1 MVVKLNRPD
10 IRYEVESLIRMLLGE
25 TPVTIVLPGEAI
37 PDDNDSI
44 AITVQEQEKC
54 CLCHVVACLN
64 GEKREASSP
73 STVDRTE
80 IEQTICRMLY
90 NQLTA
95 LLGHTLPWGMLTGV
109 RPVKL
114 VRQMTEVGMTEADVM
129 QKLSDYGVSEERAQL
144 SMDTWHNQREIVEA
158 LSSDQISLY
167 VAIPFCPSR
176 CSYCSFVS
184 HSIERAGN
192 MLEEY
197 LPLLLRELELTGR
210 LVKEA
215 GLTVISVYIGGGTP
229 TTLTAEQMD
238 RLLREIRKNFDLT
251 ACEEFTVEAGRPDTI
266 TLEKLRVMAQNG
278 VDRISINPQTLN
290 NSVLKAIGRRHT
302 AEDFL
307 DAWKLSEEFHFDRN
321 VDLIAGLPEDTF
333 ESFRSTIEQVLA
345 LHPENIT
352 VHTLTVKHA
361 STLKEEGPQ
370 KRTAMEMVEYSR
382 HLLEEAGY
390 QPYYLYRQKG
400 TVEALENVGYTLP
413 GKACKYNVYIMD
425 DGHTIISAGAGG
437 VTKLVPNGPQ
447 RITRSFNYKYPYEY
461 INRFQTVLERK
472 EVLPL
477 WRLNDT
483 E

>member
-238 RLLREIRKNFDLT
+238 RLLREIRKDFDLT
-251 ACEEFTVEAGRPDTI
+251 ACEEFTVRLAVQIP
-266 TLEKLRVMAQNG
+266 LR
-278 VDRISINPQTLN
+278 
-290 NSVLKAIGRRHT
+290 
-302 AEDFL
+302 
-307 DAWKLSEEFHFDRN
+307 WKS
-321 VDLIAGLPEDTF
+321 
-333 ESFRSTIEQVLA
+333 
-345 LHPENIT
+345 
-352 VHTLTVKHA
+352 
-361 STLKEEGPQ
+361 
-370 KRTAMEMVEYSR
+370 
-382 HLLEEAGY
+382 
-390 QPYYLYRQKG
+390 
-400 TVEALENVGYTLP
+400 
-413 GKACKYNVYIMD
+413 
-425 DGHTIISAGAGG
+425 
-437 VTKLVPNGPQ
+437 
-447 RITRSFNYKYPYEY
+447 
-461 INRFQTVLERK
+461 
-472 EVLPL
+472 
-477 WRLNDT
+477 
-483 E
+483 